1 MGKDTGGVTFAT
13 LDGEHK
19 KKGSEK
25 HGYAAEKLSA
35 KLKKMKCFNCGEK
48 GHIAKNCPHNEDKD
62 ESENETPMA
71 GMALQGYRMTV
82 PGSRLH
88 EFYEVCIDKRSQVNI
103 VDSWLL
109 KNICTSCHTYRSM
122 NRTAETHRVGYLD
135 GFFDCMAC
143 DSCPT
148 SILSMA
154 DVEDL
159 YPVTYAQGKSSTVH
173 MDSRDIV
180 FVHKDKMYVAD
191 FCEWVVG
198 GDDRVEELHAG
209 LSLMTASD
217 RESLYNAKQVRK
229 ALEAGEFLK
238 ALGYPTERE
247 AVAIIRDGNVLN
259 VPHMVEDVR
268 RFYDIYGAQVPGI
281 RGRTTKQHATPAV
294 RADLESKEQITHQE
308 MVMDVMH
315 IVGQPFLIS
324 VSSPLELTIICYV
337 SSLSKT
343 DLGTGVQQHINTLR
357 SRGFEPRAILVN
369 PHKSLASLVGA
380 LPGTEID
387 PSGAGDHLDKVNTKI
402 RRVKEIMWSIVTG
415 LPFTLAKE
423 RFKNLVTY
431 AVSRINLKS
440 TLALTSNQCP

>member
-1 MGKDTGGVTFAT
+1 
-13 LDGEHK
+13 
-19 KKGSEK
+19 
-25 HGYAAEKLSA
+25 
-35 KLKKMKCFNCGEK
+35 
-48 GHIAKNCPHNEDKD
+48 
-62 ESENETPMA
+62 
-71 GMALQGYRMTV
+71 
-82 PGSRLH
+82 
-88 EFYEVCIDKRSQVNI
+88 
-103 VDSWLL
+103 
-109 KNICTSCHTYRSM
+109 
-122 NRTAETHRVGYLD
+122 
-135 GFFDCMAC
+135 
-143 DSCPT
+143 
-148 SILSMA
+148 
-154 DVEDL
+154 
-159 YPVTYAQGKSSTVH
+159 
-173 MDSRDIV
+173 
-180 FVHKDKMYVAD
+180 
-191 FCEWVVG
+191 VVG
-198 GDDRVEELHAG
+198 GNDRMEELHAG

-294 RADLESKEQITHQE
+294 RADIESKEQITHQE

-324 VSSPLELTIICYV
+324 VSSPLELTIVCYV
-337 SSLSKT
+337 SSLNKT